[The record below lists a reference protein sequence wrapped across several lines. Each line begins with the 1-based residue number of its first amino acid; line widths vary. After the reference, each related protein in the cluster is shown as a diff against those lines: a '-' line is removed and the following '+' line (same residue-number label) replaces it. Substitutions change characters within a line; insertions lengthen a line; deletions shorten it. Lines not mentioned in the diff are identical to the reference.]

1 MELNSMYEDELR
13 QFFEDRKEKAFR
25 GTQLFT
31 FFHDKKRYDV
41 ENSNLS
47 AKAISLIKDEE
58 INKIEIFKSFDSD
71 IDETRKMLF
80 KLKDGNLIEGVLME
94 YKHGYSQCV
103 STQVGCRMGCD
114 FCASTKSGLVRNLS
128 AGEMLGQVYE
138 IENKYNIKISNFI
151 LMGSGEPLDNFDEV
165 IRFIKL
171 LHDEKGHNTSYR
183 NITISTC
190 GVADKIYD
198 LADLN
203 LPINLAVSL
212 HQTNDK
218 DRSALMPINRR
229 FNLAELKKS
238 LEYYVK
244 KTNNRIT
251 FEYTMIKNQNDGIEN
266 IDELY
271 SFAKNLKCHINLIPL
286 NPIEEFDEKRP
297 SKAEINDFKNK
308 LEKKG
313 FNVTIRRELGSDISA
328 SCGQLRRKIE
338 VKWMKVV
345 SATNVGNYRKNN
357 EDSYYVNESKNL
369 YVLADG
375 MGGHLAG
382 ERASKMATEIIGE
395 DFAGEREVISIDDA
409 IEILSSS
416 IRDANKKIY
425 DSSQENE
432 DYRGMGT
439 TLSSGLILDDVLI
452 YSNIG
457 DSRIYRIN
465 EEMEQITQDDSFVNY
480 LIEIGEITEEEAKN
494 HPKKNV
500 LTKAMGTTSD
510 IEVIVNTLNIKDKD
524 VLLFCSDGLTNMVP
538 DEEIF
543 KIVKENSPEEARDM
557 LLDLALKNGGMDNIT
572 FILVFNE

>member
-13 QFFEDRKEKAFR
+13 KFFEDRKEKAFR
-25 GTQLFT
+25 GSQLFT

-71 IDETRKMLF
+71 LDETRKLLF

-138 IENKYNIKISNFI
+138 VENKYNIKISNFI
-151 LMGSGEPLDNFDEV
+151 LMGSGEPLDNFSEV

-203 LPINLAVSL
+203 LPINLA
-212 HQTNDK
+212 
-218 DRSALMPINRR
+218 
-229 FNLAELKKS
+229 ELKKS

-251 FEYTMIKNQNDGIEN
+251 FEYTMIKNQNDGTKN

-271 SFAKNLKCHINLIPL
+271 NFAKNLKCHINLIPL

-297 SKAEINDFKNK
+297 SKSEINDFKNK
-308 LEKKG
+308 LEKRG

-338 VKWMKVV
+338 VK
-345 SATNVGNYRKNN
+345 
-357 EDSYYVNESKNL
+357 
-369 YVLADG
+369 
-375 MGGHLAG
+375 
-382 ERASKMATEIIGE
+382 
-395 DFAGEREVISIDDA
+395 
-409 IEILSSS
+409 
-416 IRDANKKIY
+416 
-425 DSSQENE
+425 
-432 DYRGMGT
+432 
-439 TLSSGLILDDVLI
+439 
-452 YSNIG
+452 
-457 DSRIYRIN
+457 
-465 EEMEQITQDDSFVNY
+465 
-480 LIEIGEITEEEAKN
+480 
-494 HPKKNV
+494 
-500 LTKAMGTTSD
+500 
-510 IEVIVNTLNIKDKD
+510 
-524 VLLFCSDGLTNMVP
+524 
-538 DEEIF
+538 
-543 KIVKENSPEEARDM
+543 
-557 LLDLALKNGGMDNIT
+557 
-572 FILVFNE
+572 